1 VVKKKKN
8 VPALRFPGFEEEWEN
23 NKLVNIIHKF
33 ESGVSVNS
41 VDEPVVNNTDYGIL
55 KTSCVSS
62 GIFFPNENKKIV
74 PEEIKR
80 ARLNPI
86 KYSIIISRMNT
97 PQLVG
102 EIGYVSNNYP
112 HLFLPDRLWLISIN
126 DEKYDSYLLS
136 QLLSSFKVK
145 VKIKN
150 TATGTSG
157 SMKNISKDKLL
168 NITISLPTL
177 PEQQKIASFLTAV
190 DERIRQLTRKKELLE
205 KYKKGVMQKIFSRK
219 ISFKDDKGNNYPDWK
234 YEKIGKYLKEFVE
247 RVSSLTE
254 IPVLTS
260 SREGL
265 IMQKAYFAN
274 RKVQNAGN
282 YGVVPRGYFTYRH
295 MSDDSTFKF
304 NINNL
309 CDKGAISK
317 EYPVF
322 TTDNMDSEFLRIKLN
337 SGIEFK
343 KFAVAQKLGGTR
355 VRLYFNVLKEC
366 PMMVP
371 SLPEQQKIS
380 SIHIAIN
387 KTIEHVNT
395 QLEKTISWKKGLLQ
409 KMFV

>member
-1 VVKKKKN
+1 
-8 VPALRFPGFEEEWEN
+8 
-23 NKLVNIIHKF
+23 
-33 ESGVSVNS
+33 
-41 VDEPVVNNTDYGIL
+41 
-55 KTSCVSS
+55 
-62 GIFFPNENKKIV
+62 
-74 PEEIKR
+74 
-80 ARLNPI
+80 
-86 KYSIIISRMNT
+86 MNT